1 MSADVLVVDLAG
13 LMLIGAI
20 LWYFFLS
27 RRPDEA
33 AAQEA
38 GGIQEIRVTVKGG
51 YSPDRIV
58 ARSGVPL
65 RLHFHRQEESACSEE
80 VVFPDF
86 GVRRHL
92 PAFATTTIDL
102 PAKPAGSY
110 GFACGMDMLHGTLVL
125 GEGVRETAGH
135 GHAHAH
141 GRAHGQAGGEVDPI
155 CGMTVRPERAAATS
169 VRDGKTVYFCSVG
182 CKERFDAGLPPRAM
196 GGAAE
201 QRVSLGV
208 RPRPPER

>member
-1 MSADVLVVDLAG
+1 MSIDVLLVDFVG
-13 LMLIGAI
+13 LLSIAAI
-20 LWYFFLS
+20 VWYFFLS

-33 AAQEA
+33 AAQDA
-38 GGIQEIRVTVKGG
+38 GGVQEVRVLVKGG

-58 ARSGVPL
+58 ARTGVPL
-65 RLHFHRQEESACSEE
+65 RLHFHRQEESPCSEE

-125 GEGVRETAGH
+125 GESGLDHVHE
-135 GHAHAH
+135 HAH
-141 GRAHGQAGGEVDPI
+141 GEVAP
-155 CGMTVRPERAAATS
+155 RP
-169 VRDGKTVYFCSVG
+169 
-182 CKERFDAGLPPRAM
+182 M
-196 GGAAE
+196 GGAGG
-201 QRVSLGV
+201 QRVSLDM
-208 RPRPPER
+208 RRRPPER

>member
-1 MSADVLVVDLAG
+1 MSPDVVLVDLAG
-13 LMLIGAI
+13 LLAI
-20 LWYFFLS
+20 AAIFWYFFLS
-27 RRPDEA
+27 HRPDEA
-33 AAQEA
+33 AAHEA
-38 GGIQEIRVTVKGG
+38 GGVQEVRVTVKGG

-58 ARSGVPL
+58 ARPGVPL
-65 RLHFHRQEESACSEE
+65 RLHFDRQEESPCSEE
-80 VVFPDF
+80 VVFPEF

-102 PAKPAGSY
+102 PAKPPGSY

-125 GEGVRETAGH
+125 GEGGRETVAD
-135 GHAHAH
+135 
-141 GRAHGQAGGEVDPI
+141 GQAHSAVEAQEGELDPI
-155 CGMTVRPERAAATS
+155 CGMTVRPERAAGTS
-169 VRDGKTVYFCSVG
+169 VRDGKTVYFCSLG

-196 GGAAE
+196 GGAVE

>member
-1 MSADVLVVDLAG
+1 MSADVAAVDLAG
-13 LMLIGAI
+13 LLLIAAI

-27 RRPDEA
+27 RRPEA
-33 AAQEA
+33 ATATEA
-38 GGIQEIRVTVKGG
+38 DGVQEIRITVKGG
-51 YSPDRIV
+51 YSPERIV
-58 ARSGVPL
+58 ARPGVPL
-65 RLHFHRQEESACSEE
+65 RLHFHRVEESPCSEE

-92 PAFATTTIDL
+92 PAFATTTIEL
-102 PAKPAGSY
+102 PGKPAGSY

-125 GEGVRETAGH
+125 GEAAQEPA
-135 GHAHAH
+135 AAP
-141 GRAHGQAGGEVDPI
+141 APAPEPGEIDPI

-169 VRDGKTVYFCSVG
+169 VRDGKTYYFCGVS

-196 GGAAE
+196 GGPAE

-208 RPRPPER
+208 RRRPPER